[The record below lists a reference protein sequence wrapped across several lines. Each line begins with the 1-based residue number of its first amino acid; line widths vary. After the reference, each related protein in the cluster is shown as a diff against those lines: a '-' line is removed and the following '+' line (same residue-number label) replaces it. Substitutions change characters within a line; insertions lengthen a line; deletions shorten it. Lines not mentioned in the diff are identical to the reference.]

1 MLGRMLMVVATVIG
15 GLIAGSLIGAGT
27 AQAWQP
33 TQTDRYDV
41 QFVTPFNLVRG
52 VDLAE
57 LDLFETSPEQLK
69 ALHARG
75 VRTICYINAGAW
87 ENWRPDAHDFPAAV
101 IGHDYAGWPGERWLD
116 IRARDQ
122 LAEILRKRIELCRSK
137 GFDAVEFDNVDGYAN
152 HTGFA
157 IAAKDQL
164 AFNRWLAG
172 EARAAGLA
180 VALKNSL
187 ELVPD
192 LVGDFDFLIAE
203 ACFSQG
209 ECAAAAPFRAAGKA
223 VYVIEYTN
231 QLRKMDR
238 FCEDAAEL
246 GVQLI
251 FKTKSLNGKLH
262 RRCP

>member
-1 MLGRMLMVVATVIG
+1 MLGRVILVLATLVG
-15 GLIAGSLIGAGT
+15 GLLTAGT
-27 AQAWQP
+27 ATAWQP
-33 TQTDRYDV
+33 AQTDRYDV

-52 VDLAE
+52 LDLAE
-57 LDLFETSPEQLK
+57 LDLFEASPEQLK
-69 ALHARG
+69 GLHARG

-87 ENWRPDAHDFPAAV
+87 ENWRPDSRDFPPAV
-101 IGHDYAGWPGERWLD
+101 IGHHYAGWPGERWLD

-122 LAEILRKRIELCRSK
+122 LAGLLRGRIELCRAK

-152 HTGFA
+152 RTGFP
-157 IAAKDQL
+157 ITVKDQL

-172 EARAAGLA
+172 EAHAAGLA

-187 ELVPD
+187 ELAPD
-192 LVGDFDFLIAE
+192 LAGDFDFLIVE
-203 ACFSQG
+203 SCFSRG
-209 ECAAAAPFRAAGKA
+209 DCANAASFRSADKA
-223 VYVIEYTN
+223 VFAIEYTN
-231 QLRKMDR
+231 QLRKMDSY
-238 FCEDAAEL
+238 CAEAAAL